1 MNINIFFLILLS
13 GLIMIYIFFK
23 PLKIKEQE
31 FVDVPLFELSTFT
44 LYELNKEHLETIM
57 SGTKTVRYSNRYT
70 VKDVNYTDN
79 SKEYI
84 ANMHANDATY
94 QDDIIKLNGDV
105 VYKRE
110 DGLSFKTKKVVYSKK
125 TNIAYTDD
133 DFISYF
139 EGNIIKGSSLRYNNL
154 TKQTDS
160 TYVNVTYNLKGR

>member
-1 MNINIFFLILLS
+1 
-13 GLIMIYIFFK
+13 MIYFFFK

-31 FVDVPLFELSTFT
+31 FIDVPLFELSSFT
-44 LYELNKEHLETIM
+44 LYELNRERLETIM
-57 SGTKTVRYSNRYT
+57 HGTKTVRYSNRYT

-84 ANMHANDATY
+84 ANMRANDATY
-94 QDDIIKLNGDV
+94 QDDIIKLNGNV

-110 DGLSFKTKKVVYSKK
+110 DGLSFETKKVVYNKK

-133 DFISYF
+133 NYISYF
-139 EGNIIKGSSLRYNNL
+139 EGNTIKGSSLEYNNL